1 MKQIRYV
8 KEISIGILV
17 IGILL
22 IGYFGVL
29 SDSDEGDE
37 TADTVLLES
46 LMENPSQM
54 PEEEEKEENEELLH
68 QEGKSQETVTVVVDV
83 KGAVKYPGVF
93 SLNAEQRVID
103 AVEAAGGLTEEAD
116 SKTINF
122 AQLLV
127 DEMYVY
133 IPATG
138 EETTQLSGMSENHL
152 TKETIIDIN
161 SADETEMLQLDGIG
175 PSKAAE
181 IIKYRETNGPF
192 KSIEELM
199 NVSGIG
205 EKTFERIKEMIKA
218 D

>member
-192 KSIEELM
+192 KSREELV